1 MPSNESSTTPETAPK
16 SDEVSARARLAA
28 MLAEHSP
35 PPETGTDAEAGESH
49 SNAEAE
55 GEPKG
60 KPKVLKDLAQRLKLE
75 DKDLYDVEVPM
86 PNGKAVKIGALKDA
100 HAKQEDFTVRELA
113 FEDRVSKQ
121 EAEWT
126 RHETELAELLSA
138 VDQKA
143 ITPELKERVR
153 QKVDAANRRERDLVL
168 KTIPEWTEPTVRE
181 AELALMV
188 EDLKDFGIPESFLTA
203 NINHKLFRYVRRNA
217 LREQKWRAAVE
228 AVVQVKKP
236 STTGKSTAGNGAAR
250 RPDVKPPQSG
260 RVTARDRLEQALAK
274 R

>member
-1 MPSNESSTTPETAPK
+1 MMPSNESSPKLEKAPP
-16 SDEVSARARLAA
+16 SDEGSARARLAA
-28 MLAEHSP
+28 MLSEQ
-35 PPETGTDAEAGESH
+35 PPEKAPEGEAGESH
-49 SNAEAE
+49 PNAEPP

-60 KPKVLKDLAQRLKLE
+60 KPKLLKDAAERLALSEADVYAIEVPMADGKTMPIGKMKDLA
-75 DKDLYDVEVPM
+75 
-86 PNGKAVKIGALKDA
+86 
-100 HAKQEDFTVRELA
+100 AKHDSIVVRELA

-138 VDQKA
+138 LDPKVVS
-143 ITPELKERVR
+143 PELKERVR
-153 QKVDAANRRERDLVL
+153 QKVETANKRERDLVL
-168 KTIPEWTEPTVRE
+168 TTIPEWKEPTVRE
-181 AELALMV
+181 AELQLMV

-236 STTGKSTAGNGAAR
+236 STTGKGAPGNGAPK
-250 RPDVKPPQSG
+250 RPDTKPQATS
-260 RVTARDRLEQALAK
+260 RVSARDRLEQALAK
-274 R
+274 